1 MDDDRTRA
9 LPANDPADDP
19 PDNGDLEP
27 TRQLSAMAA
36 MAGDDAA
43 ATRLMAPATS
53 TVAGDATAIE
63 HDGQIGPYRL
73 GRKLGEG
80 GMGEVYAAEQQEPI
94 RRRVALKIV
103 KHGLNSAE
111 FQARFAS
118 ERQALALMDHS
129 CIAKVFDAGATDHGR
144 PYFVMEYIEGVTL
157 SEYCDQHRSTVVERL
172 ELFIRVCDGVR
183 HAHQK
188 AIIHRDL
195 KPSNVLVTEQE
206 EGPIPKIIDFGVA
219 KALDQPLTD
228 EGTKTALGQVIG
240 TPEYMSPEQA
250 ALTDQGIDTRT
261 DIYAL
266 GVLLYEL
273 LIGVRPFD
281 PDELRKL
288 SFPEVLRTICEVDPP
303 RPSARLKALGERA
316 ATLAEMRQSEPK
328 QLVKSLRGDL
338 DWIVMKAL
346 AKDPD
351 HRYQTVNALA
361 ADLRRHL
368 NDEPVEAGPPSVSYR
383 TGKFVRRHRVGVTV
397 TVSAL
402 VLLIG
407 FAFSVT
413 VQASRIARE
422 RDRANREATA
432 ATQVA
437 EFLVELFEV
446 SDPSEARGN
455 SITAREVLDRGAE
468 RIERELGDQPRIQAR
483 MQATM
488 GQVYRSMGLY
498 EAAAPLLTMAL
509 DTQVD
514 LLGAQDPQA
523 LRTALAVARL
533 RWDQGEYDAAER
545 LYSEAIAT
553 SLAVNGEEHLL
564 TAKARGG
571 LANLYAKQ
579 GRYEEAQPLYL
590 AALATFRA
598 LYGPHHVDTLGATS
612 NLGLNYWNLGEAEQA
627 TALLSEALPMAR
639 RNLGV
644 DHPQVLRTMNNLA
657 IMYREQG
664 DLEAAVNLQTEALA
678 AMQRVF
684 GDRNRETLMVKMGL
698 ATLYQR
704 QGRYAEAD
712 RIYNEVL
719 AVQREVL
726 GENHL
731 ETAWSI
737 YNLACLRS
745 LEGRH
750 QAALDYLAEAV
761 SRGWADPLISSDGD
775 LDPLRSYEAFTVLE
789 NEVAARLAQS
799 EEF

>member
-19 PDNGDLEP
+19 PDNGDLEV

-36 MAGDDAA
+36 MAGDAAA

-316 ATLAEMRQSEPK
+316 ETLAPGDARVRQA
-328 QLVKSLRGDL
+328 LDSLR
-338 DWIVMKAL
+338 
-346 AKDPD
+346 
-351 HRYQTVNALA
+351 
-361 ADLRRHL
+361 
-368 NDEPVEAGPPSVSYR
+368 
-383 TGKFVRRHRVGVTV
+383 
-397 TVSAL
+397 
-402 VLLIG
+402 
-407 FAFSVT
+407 
-413 VQASRIARE
+413 
-422 RDRANREATA
+422 
-432 ATQVA
+432 
-437 EFLVELFEV
+437 
-446 SDPSEARGN
+446 
-455 SITAREVLDRGAE
+455 
-468 RIERELGDQPRIQAR
+468 
-483 MQATM
+483 
-488 GQVYRSMGLY
+488 
-498 EAAAPLLTMAL
+498 
-509 DTQVD
+509 
-514 LLGAQDPQA
+514 
-523 LRTALAVARL
+523 
-533 RWDQGEYDAAER
+533 
-545 LYSEAIAT
+545 
-553 SLAVNGEEHLL
+553 
-564 TAKARGG
+564 
-571 LANLYAKQ
+571 
-579 GRYEEAQPLYL
+579 
-590 AALATFRA
+590 
-598 LYGPHHVDTLGATS
+598 
-612 NLGLNYWNLGEAEQA
+612 
-627 TALLSEALPMAR
+627 
-639 RNLGV
+639 
-644 DHPQVLRTMNNLA
+644 
-657 IMYREQG
+657 
-664 DLEAAVNLQTEALA
+664 
-678 AMQRVF
+678 
-684 GDRNRETLMVKMGL
+684 
-698 ATLYQR
+698 
-704 QGRYAEAD
+704 
-712 RIYNEVL
+712 
-719 AVQREVL
+719 
-726 GENHL
+726 
-731 ETAWSI
+731 
-737 YNLACLRS
+737 
-745 LEGRH
+745 
-750 QAALDYLAEAV
+750 
-761 SRGWADPLISSDGD
+761 
-775 LDPLRSYEAFTVLE
+775 
-789 NEVAARLAQS
+789 
-799 EEF
+799 